1 MEAEQSAT
9 TQLNFFHKDNSQ
21 CTVLDV
27 ISSSAS
33 KLSDSMKAI
42 HQKFDQPRDSRGR
55 RRDPRKTIEEL
66 INWYKA
72 DGCNAR
78 DLVSRLRCE
87 MIHVSNRVKDVNIQ
101 GTELVASHDLW
112 EDMGNYYRKWAETLD
127 IVGGVCGHF
136 YSRSGQMSNYWRNT
150 NSSMLVQNMNE
161 GTGDGTDVFHSVLRE
176 RSKRFGLE
184 EIEDILDEYVDSKVY
199 EREEDERKQK
209 ESEESQALIIARK
222 GFQEAFDGMKKELD
236 ELKGELATL
245 KRA

>member
-1 MEAEQSAT
+1 MEAEQLAT
-9 TQLNFFHKDNSQ
+9 TRLNFFHKDNSQ

-33 KLSDSMKAI
+33 KLTDSMKAI

-55 RRDPRKTIEEL
+55 RRDPRKAIEEL

-78 DLVSRLRCE
+78 DLISRLRCE

-127 IVGGVCGHF
+127 IVGGF
-136 YSRSGQMSNYWRNT
+136 RSAR
-150 NSSMLVQNMNE
+150 
-161 GTGDGTDVFHSVLRE
+161 
-176 RSKRFGLE
+176 

-199 EREEDERKQK
+199 EREE
-209 ESEESQALIIARK
+209 ESQALIIARK
-222 GFQEAFDGMKKELD
+222 GFQEAFDEMKKELD

>member
-1 MEAEQSAT
+1 MEAEQLAT
-9 TQLNFFHKDNSQ
+9 TRLNFFHKDNSQ

-33 KLSDSMKAI
+33 KLTDSMKAI

-55 RRDPRKTIEEL
+55 RRDPRKAIEEL

-78 DLVSRLRCE
+78 DLISRLRCE

-136 YSRSGQMSNYWRNT
+136 YSRSGHMS
-150 NSSMLVQNMNE
+150 
-161 GTGDGTDVFHSVLRE
+161 DGTHVFHSVLRE
-176 RSKRFGLE
+176 RLRISWTSMW
-184 EIEDILDEYVDSKVY
+184 I
-199 EREEDERKQK
+199 RKCTRGRRNRRR
-209 ESEESQALIIARK
+209 L
-222 GFQEAFDGMKKELD
+222 
-236 ELKGELATL
+236 
-245 KRA
+245 